1 MKNKVAIFA
10 SGTGSN
16 FERIAD
22 DSRLKE
28 IMDIELLV
36 CDRPGAA
43 VIKKAEDR
51 GIKTFV
57 FAARDYNSKE
67 DYEKA
72 IIEQV
77 KDLDYIFLAGYM
89 RIISPYFLENYKKT
103 ILNLH
108 PSLLPKYKGKDAIA
122 QAYNAGDKEIGI
134 SIHYV
139 NEELDGG
146 EVIEQTFLTVKE
158 NETLESVTN
167 RIHGLEHELYPKVI
181 LELIK
186 EAL

>member
-1 MKNKVAIFA
+1 MKKKVAIFA

-16 FERIAD
+16 FEKIAD

-43 VIKKAEDR
+43 VIKKAEQR

-57 FAARDYNSKE
+57 FSARDFNSKE

-72 IIEQV
+72 IIEKV

-89 RIISPYFLENYKKT
+89 RIISPYFLENYRKI

-146 EVIEQTFLTVKE
+146 EVIAQSSLKVEE

>member
-1 MKNKVAIFA
+1 MKKKVAIFA

-122 QAYNAGDKEIGI
+122 QAYNAGDKE
-134 SIHYV
+134 
-139 NEELDGG
+139 LDGG

>member
-1 MKNKVAIFA
+1 MKKKVAIFA

-77 KDLDYIFLAGYM
+77 KDLD
-89 RIISPYFLENYKKT
+89 EN
-103 ILNLH
+103 N
-108 PSLLPKYKGKDAIA
+108 
-122 QAYNAGDKEIGI
+122 I
-134 SIHYV
+134 SIFSRK
-139 NEELDGG
+139 L
-146 EVIEQTFLTVKE
+146 
-158 NETLESVTN
+158 
-167 RIHGLEHELYPKVI
+167 
-181 LELIK
+181 
-186 EAL
+186 